1 MSVPDSKDNY
11 TGKDY
16 PQVWISTDRLLSANS
31 TELVLNMLAEDELI
45 LSHVRRFDIKGE
57 LWE

>member
-16 PQVWISTDRLLSANS
+16 PQVWISTDRLLSAAS
-31 TELVLNMLAEDELI
+31 PCGAVA
-45 LSHVRRFDIKGE
+45 
-57 LWE
+57 